1 MSDSTASR
9 LQPYIDSDQT
19 AVSRTGAFQAVVDAG
34 EVETEYVRAG
44 SGRVVLYLRGASVD
58 PDEDEL
64 FVALAERFRVIVPQS
79 TSLAATI
86 TPAGSGDSAFTRW
99 LDGFLE
105 GLGILQASLVVEE
118 PLGAEALRFAMA
130 RPALVVRLV
139 ILAPD
144 ASPEPRR
151 LTTPTLVLRSGDDA
165 AIAQTLHFLT
175 AT

>member
-1 MSDSTASR
+1 MTDSTASP

-44 SGRVVLYLRGASVD
+44 SGQVVLYLCGSPMD
-58 PDEDEL
+58 PEEDEL

-79 TSLAATI
+79 TSLAATVV
-86 TPAGSGDSAFTRW
+86 PAGTGDSAFTRW

-105 GLGILQASLVVEE
+105 GLGVLRASLVVEE

-130 RPALVVRLV
+130 RPASVARLV
-139 ILAPD
+139 ILAAD
-144 ASPEPRR
+144 AAAEPR
-151 LTTPTLVLRSGDDA
+151 LQATPTLVLRADGDA
-165 AIAQTLHFLT
+165 AIAQTLEFLT
-175 AT
+175 HD

>member
-1 MSDSTASR
+1 MTDSTASP

-44 SGRVVLYLRGASVD
+44 SGQVVLYLRGGPVD
-58 PDEDEL
+58 PEEDEL

-79 TSLAATI
+79 TSLGATI
-86 TPAGSGDSAFTRW
+86 APAGSGDSAFTHW

-130 RPALVVRLV
+130 RPALVARLV

-165 AIAQTLHFLT
+165 AISETLRFLT
-175 AT
+175 HD

>member
-1 MSDSTASR
+1 MTDSTASP
-9 LQPYIDSDQT
+9 LQPYIDSDLT

-44 SGRVVLYLRGASVD
+44 SGQVVLDQRGAPVD
-58 PDEDEL
+58 PEEDEL

-79 TSLAATI
+79 TSLAATVA
-86 TPAGSGDSAFTRW
+86 PAGTGDSPFTRW

-118 PLGAEALRFAMA
+118 PLGAEALRFAIA
-130 RPALVVRLV
+130 RPAHVVRLV

-144 ASPEPRR
+144 AGGEPRR
-151 LTTPTLVLRSGDDA
+151 LTTPTLVIHAGGTA
-165 AIAQTLHFLT
+165 AITETLSFLT
-175 AT
+175 TD